1 MDENLHNIDHL
12 FRKAIEGHEEEPST
26 NVWEN
31 IDKNLDK
38 KNVVS
43 ISKKYRK
50 LKWAAAALLIFSAG
64 LAMYTVQ
71 TRLRNKELAK
81 TISRK
86 KMAERN
92 GENNKAFPKTGISDA
107 KPLEKKVIEELVAT
121 TRNDSA
127 HTTVDSNETVA
138 KAGKQTATDKVGLPG
153 AEQKVEDADSRRT
166 AKLSGKRVKTARKT
180 EEALVVYKGYK
191 DRNAVST
198 MNNKVANFSVANNSK
213 GTKNAEANNNF
224 LSTLK
229 PVGDLATATERPKDL
244 QIQSPD
250 PLLENILKSAS
261 ENNKIPTGE
270 PLVLA
275 KSSKVKGDH
284 RFTFSITPFYS
295 ADFVDT
301 RIDNGQRWFRE
312 DDRNEIKNKEDI
324 SKTSSIG
331 VLVDYNLDS
340 RWSLQ
345 SGISFSTMTTNIQ
358 PKTIFARPDPRGNVN
373 YRFNCSSGYSFVTL
387 RRSNAPAPG
396 DSVIALS
403 STNTLNYVSVP
414 LAVKYV
420 FSKGKLSL
428 SPGLGIAANF
438 LTKGKIE
445 TEIAGS
451 AGNEKAS
458 IDHIE
463 GLNNSYFSGL
473 VSLGVD
479 YSLNKTLALSF
490 TPTSRIALS
499 AINKDAPVKTYLSSF
514 ALIGG
519 LRINF

>member
-12 FRKAIEGHEEEPST
+12 FRKAIAGHEEEPST

-92 GENNKAFPKTGISDA
+92 GGNNKAFPKTGISDA
-107 KPLEKKVIEELVAT
+107 KPLEKEVIEEPVPT
-121 TRNDSA
+121 TRIDSA

-138 KAGKQTATDKVGLPG
+138 KAGKQTATEKVGLPG
-153 AEQKVEDADSRRT
+153 AEQKVEDGNST
-166 AKLSGKRVKTARKT
+166 QTVKLSGKRVKTARKT
-180 EEALVVYKGYK
+180 EEALVVYKGSK
-191 DRNAVST
+191 ERNAVST
-198 MNNKVANFSVANNSK
+198 MNSKAANFSAADNSK
-213 GTKNAEANNNF
+213 GTQNAGA
-224 LSTLK
+224 STLK

-261 ENNKIPTGE
+261 ENNKIPTAE

-275 KSSKVKGDH
+275 KNSKVKGDH
-284 RFTFSITPFYS
+284 RFTFSITPYYS
-295 ADFVDT
+295 ADFVNT

-312 DDRNEIKNKEDI
+312 DDRNEIKNKEEI

-358 PKTIFARPDPRGNVN
+358 PKTIFARPDPRGNIN

-387 RRSNAPAPG
+387 RRGNAPASG

-428 SPGLGIAANF
+428 SPGLGVAANF

-514 ALIGG
+514 GLVGG

>member
-12 FRKAIEGHEEEPST
+12 FRKAIEGHEEAPSN

-86 KMAERN
+86 KLAERN
-92 GENNKAFPKTGISDA
+92 GGNNKDFPKTGINDG
-107 KPLEKKVIEELVAT
+107 KPSEQEVTEDRPT
-121 TRNDSA
+121 TNKSDSA
-127 HTTVDSNETVA
+127 RTTVDSNEMLA
-138 KAGKQTATDKVGLPG
+138 KANKQPATEKVSSPG
-153 AEQKVEDADSRRT
+153 FEQKVENARAKQT
-166 AKLSGKRVKTARKT
+166 AKLSEKRVRFSGKS
-180 EEALVVYKGYK
+180 EDPLLVNKESKDKGV
-191 DRNAVST
+191 AAT
-198 MNNKVANFSVANNSK
+198 MNNKVANFSVADNTK
-213 GTKNAEANNNF
+213 GTKNGGVDDNL

-229 PVGDLATATERPKDL
+229 PVEDLATATERPKDL
-244 QIQSPD
+244 QIQSAD

-261 ENNKIPTGE
+261 GNNKIPTGE
-270 PLVLA
+270 PMVLA
-275 KSSKVKGDH
+275 KISKVKGDH
-284 RFTFSITPFYS
+284 RSSFSVTPFYS
-295 ADFVDT
+295 PDFVDT
-301 RIDNGQRWFRE
+301 KVDNGQRRFRE
-312 DDRNEIKNKEDI
+312 DDRNEIKNKEEI
-324 SKTSSIG
+324 SKTASIG
-331 VLVDYNLDS
+331 VLVDYNLTS
-340 RWSLQ
+340 SWSLQ
-345 SGISFSTMTTNIQ
+345 SGLSFSTMTTNIQ
-358 PKTIFARPDPRGNVN
+358 PKTIFARPDPRGDIS

-387 RRSNAPAPG
+387 RRGNAPASG

-414 LAVKYV
+414 LTVKYV

-445 TEIAGS
+445 TEIAGLG
-451 AGNEKAS
+451 GNEKAS

-463 GLNNSYFSGL
+463 GLNSSYFNGL
-473 VSLGVD
+473 VSLGAE
-479 YSLNKTLALSF
+479 YSLNKTFALSF

-499 AINKDAPVKTYLSSF
+499 AINKDAPVKTYLNSF
-514 ALIGG
+514 GLVGG